1 MYKQAIF
8 MGITFPT
15 NKGILSISQLPGLN
29 LTDLAISLKALKK
42 ALKKNEDSDLDFLD
56 DTKTVDKT
64 LELQFEILKDV
75 YLTKRD
81 ERNQLQKEQEIKEH
95 NNKIINLIAEKED
108 ESLKGK
114 SIEELKALLK

>member
-29 LTDLAISLKALKK
+29 LTDLAMSLKALKK

-81 ERNQLQKEQEIKEH
+81 ERNQLQKEQEVKEH

-114 SIEELKALLK
+114 SIDELKSLLK